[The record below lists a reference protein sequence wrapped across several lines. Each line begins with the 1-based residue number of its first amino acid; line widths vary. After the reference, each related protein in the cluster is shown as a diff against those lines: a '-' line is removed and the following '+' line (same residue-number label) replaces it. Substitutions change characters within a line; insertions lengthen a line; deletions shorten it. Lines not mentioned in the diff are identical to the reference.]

1 MGWFR
6 SWVLGGPYRTIGTVQ
21 AERRL
26 GFNHDVHVHVLN
38 PTTIGQPPRV
48 SLELVTKAFLAY
60 DRRPITLTKQQASEL
75 VRLLQ
80 QAVASSGLTS
90 A

>member
-6 SWVLGGPYRTIGTVQ
+6 SWVLGGPYRTIGTVH

-26 GFNHDVHVHVLN
+26 GLNHDVHVHVLN
-38 PTTIGQPPRV
+38 SKNIGEPPRV
-48 SLELVTKAFLAY
+48 SLELVTKALLAY
-60 DRRPITLTKQQASEL
+60 DTRAVTLTKQQASEL